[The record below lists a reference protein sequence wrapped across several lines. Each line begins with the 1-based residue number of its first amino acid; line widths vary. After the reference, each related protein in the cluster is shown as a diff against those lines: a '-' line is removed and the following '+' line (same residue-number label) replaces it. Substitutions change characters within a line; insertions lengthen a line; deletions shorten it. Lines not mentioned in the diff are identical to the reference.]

1 MSKAESDVARVQK
14 SIDNVE
20 AEIKVVNIKLEAIEE
35 ELKNEGIDV
44 EKKVTYINK

>member
-35 ELKNEGIDV
+35 ELKKEGFD
-44 EKKVTYINK
+44 EVTYINK